1 MKPSISY
8 EGLDLLA
15 PELLEKLSIPD
26 VEYLA
31 ERSTAVNTK
40 P

>member
-1 MKPSISY
+1 MKPSISARR
-8 EGLDLLA
+8 LA